1 MSTIRVSTALAVIAA
16 LALSTLPVQAQ
27 EDRGSSDR
35 PRAERRRPRGDGEG
49 SRNNGQRTEGRRA
62 QADRGRREAPRAEAP
77 RNDAPQ
83 ESAPRAQAVPRAD
96 RSPRNDN
103 RDANRNDNRNA
114 DRGDT
119 RGNDRGND
127 RGWNASRNGNWD
139 RDGDRDRDRNIARDR
154 RAVPRGNARDGWRND
169 RGRDVYRYAPPRVT
183 RNYSRPARVWAVP
196 YGYRPRG
203 YNRGW
208 NVNLY
213 FGNAYG
219 YGRPGYYGG
228 SGYGYYALPPGFA
241 YGSLRI
247 VDAPRYAPVFVDG
260 YYAGEVDDYDG
271 IFQRLNL
278 EPGRHLVE
286 VDVYPGAPPLEY
298 DVFIEPG
305 RTVTIH
311 VR

>member
-16 LALSTLPVQAQ
+16 MALSVLPVQAQ
-27 EDRGSSDR
+27 EDRGSAGDR
-35 PRAERRRPRGDGEG
+35 PRAERRRPRGDGD
-49 SRNNGQRTEGRRA
+49 GQRNEGRRA
-62 QADRGRREAPRAEAP
+62 QADGGRREAPRAQRAP
-77 RNDAPQ
+77 GH
-83 ESAPRAQAVPRAD
+83 E
-96 RSPRNDN
+96 N
-103 RDANRNDNRNA
+103 RD
-114 DRGDT
+114 T
-119 RGNDRGND
+119 
-127 RGWNASRNGNWD
+127 
-139 RDGDRDRDRNIARDR
+139 DRDRNIARDR
-154 RAVPRGNARDGWRND
+154 RAAPRGNSRDGWRND
-169 RGRDVYRYAPPRVT
+169 RGRDVSRYQPAPRVHRT
-183 RNYSRPARVWAVP
+183 YSRPSRVRVVP

-203 YNRGW
+203 YSRGW
-208 NVNLY
+208 NGNLY
-213 FGNAYG
+213 FGRPYS

-228 SGYGYYALPPGFA
+228 SGYGYYALPSGFA

-286 VDVYPGAPPLEY
+286 IDVYPGAPPLEY
-298 DVFIEPG
+298 DVFVEPG

>member
-1 MSTIRVSTALAVIAA
+1 MSTIRVSTALAVLAA
-16 LALSTLPVQAQ
+16 LALSAFPAQAQ
-27 EDRGSSDR
+27 EDRSGSSDR

-49 SRNNGQRTEGRRA
+49 SRTSGPRNEGRRA
-62 QADRGRREAPRAEAP
+62 QADRGRREAPRAEVP
-77 RNDAPQ
+77 RNDTPQ
-83 ESAPRAQAVPRAD
+83 DSAPRAQVVPRVD

-103 RDANRNDNRNA
+103 RDANGNDNRN
-114 DRGDT
+114 T
-119 RGNDRGND
+119 DRGND
-127 RGWNASRNGNWD
+127 RGWNASRDGNRD
-139 RDGDRDRDRNIARDR
+139 RDGDRDRDRNVARDR

-219 YGRPGYYGG
+219 YGRPGFYGG
-228 SGYGYYALPPGFA
+228 SGYGYYALPPDFA

-298 DVFIEPG
+298 EVYIEPG

>member
-1 MSTIRVSTALAVIAA
+1 MSTIRVSTALAIVAA
-16 LALSTLPVQAQ
+16 MALSALPVQAQ
-27 EDRGSSDR
+27 EDRGSDR
-35 PRAERRRPRGDGEG
+35 PRAERRRPRGDGD
-49 SRNNGQRTEGRRA
+49 GQRNDGRRA
-62 QADRGRREAPRAEAP
+62 ESSRGRREAPRAEAP

-83 ESAPRAQAVPRAD
+83 ADAPRNDSPRDGGRRAQAVPRAD
-96 RSPRNDN
+96 RAPRNDN
-103 RDANRNDNRNA
+103 RDAE
-114 DRGDT
+114 
-119 RGNDRGND
+119 RGNDRGNNRGND

-139 RDGDRDRDRNIARDR
+139 RD
-154 RAVPRGNARDGWRND
+154 RDGWRND
-169 RGRDVYRYAPPRVT
+169 RGRDVYRYERAPRVY

-219 YGRPGYYGG
+219 YGRPGFYGNR
-228 SGYGYYALPPGFA
+228 GYGYYALPPGFA
-241 YGSLRI
+241 FGSLRI
-247 VDAPRYAPVFVDG
+247 VDAPRFAPVFVDG

>member
-16 LALSTLPVQAQ
+16 LALSALPVQAQ
-27 EDRGSSDR
+27 DDRGSAGDR
-35 PRAERRRPRGDGEG
+35 SRAERRRPRGDGD
-49 SRNNGQRTEGRRA
+49 GQRNEGRRA
-62 QADRGRREAPRAEAP
+62 QADRGRRNESRREAPRAEAP

-83 ESAPRAQAVPRAD
+83 ETAPRVQAVPRAD
-96 RSPRNDN
+96 RAPRNDN
-103 RDANRNDNRNA
+103 RDAD
-114 DRGDT
+114 
-119 RGNDRGND
+119 RGNDRGNVRGNDGRD
-127 RGWNASRNGNWD
+127 RNASRNGNWD

-219 YGRPGYYGG
+219 YGRPGYYGN

-286 VDVYPGAPPLEY
+286 IDVYPGAPPLEY
-298 DVFIEPG
+298 DVYVEPG

>member
-1 MSTIRVSTALAVIAA
+1 M
-16 LALSTLPVQAQ
+16 ALSALPVQAQ
-27 EDRGSSDR
+27 EDRGSDR
-35 PRAERRRPRGDGEG
+35 PRAERRRPRGDGD
-49 SRNNGQRTEGRRA
+49 GQRNDGRRA
-62 QADRGRREAPRAEAP
+62 ESSRGRREAPRAEAP

-83 ESAPRAQAVPRAD
+83 ADAPRNDSPRDGGRRAQAVPRAD
-96 RSPRNDN
+96 RAPRNDN
-103 RDANRNDNRNA
+103 RDAE
-114 DRGDT
+114 
-119 RGNDRGND
+119 RGNDRGNNRGND

-139 RDGDRDRDRNIARDR
+139 RD
-154 RAVPRGNARDGWRND
+154 RDGWRND
-169 RGRDVYRYAPPRVT
+169 RGRDVYRYERAPRVY

-219 YGRPGYYGG
+219 YGRPGFYGNR
-228 SGYGYYALPPGFA
+228 GYGYYALPPGFA
-241 YGSLRI
+241 FGSLRI
-247 VDAPRYAPVFVDG
+247 VDAPRFAPVFVDG

>member
-16 LALSTLPVQAQ
+16 LALSALPVQAQ
-27 EDRGSSDR
+27 EDRSGDR

-49 SRNNGQRTEGRRA
+49 SRNEGRRA

-83 ESAPRAQAVPRAD
+83 ADAPRAQAVPRD

-103 RDANRNDNRNA
+103 RDA
-114 DRGDT
+114 DRGNN

-127 RGWNASRNGNWD
+127 RGWNASRNGNWDRD

-169 RGRDVYRYAPPRVT
+169 RGRDVYRYDPAPRVY

-228 SGYGYYALPPGFA
+228 SGYGYYALRPGFA
-241 YGSLRI
+241 FGSLRI
-247 VDAPRYAPVFVDG
+247 VDAPRFAPVFVDG

>member
-16 LALSTLPVQAQ
+16 MALSVLPVQAQ
-27 EDRGSSDR
+27 EDRGSAGDR
-35 PRAERRRPRGDGEG
+35 PRAERRRPRGDGD
-49 SRNNGQRTEGRRA
+49 GQRNEGRRA
-62 QADRGRREAPRAEAP
+62 QA
-77 RNDAPQ
+77 
-83 ESAPRAQAVPRAD
+83 VPRTD
-96 RSPRNDN
+96 RSPRERRVEPQRGS
-103 RDANRNDNRNA
+103 RD
-114 DRGDT
+114 T
-119 RGNDRGND
+119 
-127 RGWNASRNGNWD
+127 
-139 RDGDRDRDRNIARDR
+139 
-154 RAVPRGNARDGWRND
+154 WRND
-169 RGRDVYRYAPPRVT
+169 RGRNASRNQPAPRVYRH
-183 RNYSRPARVWAVP
+183 YSRPSRVRVVP

-203 YNRGW
+203 YSRGW
-208 NVNLY
+208 NGNLY
-213 FGNAYG
+213 FGRPYN

-228 SGYGYYALPPGFA
+228 SGYGYYALPSGFA

-286 VDVYPGAPPLEY
+286 IDVYPGAPPLEY
-298 DVFIEPG
+298 DVFVEPG

>member
-1 MSTIRVSTALAVIAA
+1 MSTIRVSTALAVVAA
-16 LALSTLPVQAQ
+16 LALSALPVQAQ
-27 EDRGSSDR
+27 EDRGSDR
-35 PRAERRRPRGDGEG
+35 PRAERRRPRGDGD
-49 SRNNGQRTEGRRA
+49 GQRSEGRRA
-62 QADRGRREAPRAEAP
+62 ESGRGRREAPRAEAP
-77 RNDAPQ
+77 RNDPPQ
-83 ESAPRAQAVPRAD
+83 DAAPRAQAVPRVD
-96 RSPRNDN
+96 RSPRNDD
-103 RDANRNDNRNA
+103 RDANRNA
-114 DRGDT
+114 
-119 RGNDRGND
+119 DRGND

-169 RGRDVYRYAPPRVT
+169 RGRDVYRYERAPRVY

-196 YGYRPRG
+196 YGYRPLG

-208 NVNLY
+208 NMNLY

-219 YGRPGYYGG
+219 FGRPGFYGNR
-228 SGYGYYALPPGFA
+228 GYGYYALPPGFA
-241 YGSLRI
+241 FGSLRI
-247 VDAPRYAPVFVDG
+247 VDAPRFAPVFVDG

-286 VDVYPGAPPLEY
+286 IDVYPGAPPFEY

>member
-1 MSTIRVSTALAVIAA
+1 MSTIRVSTALAIVAA
-16 LALSTLPVQAQ
+16 MALSALPVQAQ
-27 EDRGSSDR
+27 EDRGSDR
-35 PRAERRRPRGDGEG
+35 PRAERRRPRGDGD
-49 SRNNGQRTEGRRA
+49 GQRNEGRRA
-62 QADRGRREAPRAEAP
+62 ESSRGRREAPRAEAP

-83 ESAPRAQAVPRAD
+83 ADAPRNDSPRDGGRRAQAVPRAD
-96 RSPRNDN
+96 RAPRNDN
-103 RDANRNDNRNA
+103 RDAE
-114 DRGDT
+114 
-119 RGNDRGND
+119 RGNDRGNNRGND

-139 RDGDRDRDRNIARDR
+139 RD
-154 RAVPRGNARDGWRND
+154 RDGWRND
-169 RGRDVYRYAPPRVT
+169 RGRDVYRYERAPRVY

-219 YGRPGYYGG
+219 YGRPGFYGNR
-228 SGYGYYALPPGFA
+228 GYGYYALPPGFA
-241 YGSLRI
+241 FGSLRI
-247 VDAPRYAPVFVDG
+247 VDAPRFAPVFVDG

>member
-1 MSTIRVSTALAVIAA
+1 MSTIRVSSALAVIAA
-16 LALSTLPVQAQ
+16 LALSALPVQAQ
-27 EDRGSSDR
+27 EDRGASDR
-35 PRAERRRPRGDGEG
+35 PRAERRRPRGEGEG
-49 SRNNGQRTEGRRA
+49 QRNEGRRA
-62 QADRGRREAPRAEAP
+62 QVDRSRREAPRAEAP
-77 RNDAPQ
+77 RNDASQ
-83 ESAPRAQAVPRAD
+83 DTSPRAQAVPRAD
-96 RSPRNDN
+96 RGPRNDN
-103 RDANRNDNRNA
+103 RDSNPDA
-114 DRGDT
+114 DRGDN

-127 RGWNASRNGNWD
+127 RGWNASRNGGWD
-139 RDGDRDRDRNIARDR
+139 RDRDGDRDRNIARDR

-169 RGRDVYRYAPPRVT
+169 RGRDVYRYAPPRVY
-183 RNYSRPARVWAVP
+183 RNYSRPTRVWVVP

-203 YNRGW
+203 YSRGW

-213 FGNAYG
+213 FGRAYG

-228 SGYGYYALPPGFA
+228 NGYGYYALPPGFA

-298 DVFIEPG
+298 DVYIEPG

>member
-1 MSTIRVSTALAVIAA
+1 MSTIRVSTALALVAA
-16 LALSTLPVQAQ
+16 MALSALPVQAQ
-27 EDRGSSDR
+27 DDRGSAGDR
-35 PRAERRRPRGDGEG
+35 PRAERRRPRADSEG
-49 SRNNGQRTEGRRA
+49 SRSGGQRNQGRSA
-62 QADRGRREAPRAEAP
+62 QADRGRRNESRREAPRAEAP

-83 ESAPRAQAVPRAD
+83 NAAPQAQAVPRAD
-96 RSPRNDN
+96 RAPRNDN
-103 RDANRNDNRNA
+103 RDA
-114 DRGDT
+114 
-119 RGNDRGND
+119 DRGND
-127 RGWNASRNGNWD
+127 RNNVRSNDGRDRNASRNGNWD

-213 FGNAYG
+213 FGHAYG
-219 YGRPGYYGG
+219 YGRPGYYGNG
-228 SGYGYYALPPGFA
+228 GYGYYALPSGFA

-286 VDVYPGAPPLEY
+286 IDVYPGAPPLEY
-298 DVFIEPG
+298 DVYVEPG

>member
-16 LALSTLPVQAQ
+16 LALSALPVQAQ
-27 EDRGSSDR
+27 EDRSSGDR

-49 SRNNGQRTEGRRA
+49 PRNGGQRTEGRRA
-62 QADRGRREAPRAEAP
+62 QTDRGRREAPRAEAP
-77 RNDAPQ
+77 RNDAPRDA
-83 ESAPRAQAVPRAD
+83 APQAQVVPRAD
-96 RSPRNDN
+96 RAPRNDT
-103 RDANRNDNRNA
+103 RDANR
-114 DRGDT
+114 
-119 RGNDRGND
+119 GNDRGNNPGND
-127 RGWNASRNGNWD
+127 RGWNASRNGNWDRD

-169 RGRDVYRYAPPRVT
+169 RGRDVYRYAPPRVN
-183 RNYSRPARVWAVP
+183 RNYSRPNRVWVVP
-196 YGYRPRG
+196 YGYRPLG
-203 YNRGW
+203 YRSGW
-208 NVNLY
+208 NANLY
-213 FGNAYG
+213 FGRAYG
-219 YGRPGYYGG
+219 YGRPGYYGN
-228 SGYGYYALPPGFA
+228 SGYGYYALPPSFA

-298 DVFIEPG
+298 EVFIEPG

>member
-1 MSTIRVSTALAVIAA
+1 MSTIRVSTALAVVAA
-16 LALSTLPVQAQ
+16 VALSALPVQAQ
-27 EDRGSSDR
+27 DDRGGAGDR
-35 PRAERRRPRGDGEG
+35 PRAERRRPRGDGDG
-49 SRNNGQRTEGRRA
+49 SRNDGRRA
-62 QADRGRREAPRAEAP
+62 EASRERRTESRREVPRADAPRY
-77 RNDAPQ
+77 DAPQ
-83 ESAPRAQAVPRAD
+83 DTAPRAQAVPRD

-103 RDANRNDNRNA
+103 RNA
-114 DRGDT
+114 DRDND
-119 RGNDRGND
+119 RGNNRGND
-127 RGWNASRNGNWD
+127 RGWNASRNNDWD

-169 RGRDVYRYAPPRVT
+169 RGRDVYRYAPPRVN
-183 RNYSRPARVWAVP
+183 RNYSRPTRVWVVP

-203 YNRGW
+203 YRPGW
-208 NVNLY
+208 NANLY
-213 FGNAYG
+213 FGRAYG
-219 YGRPGYYGG
+219 YGRPGYYGNG
-228 SGYGYYALPPGFA
+228 GYGYYALPPSFA

-298 DVFIEPG
+298 EVFIEPG